1 MVCDEIP
8 ECKDMMDKLAYNN
21 PNQLSIQL
29 NFDKKFD
36 EKEYNKWLQNT
47 SFHKLTYK
55 GKYHQEIDGMKT
67 FYGFILN
74 S

>member
-36 EKEYNKWLQNT
+36 KKNT
-47 SFHKLTYK
+47 INGQLT
-55 GKYHQEIDGMKT
+55 HRFT
-67 FYGFILN
+67 N
-74 S
+74 